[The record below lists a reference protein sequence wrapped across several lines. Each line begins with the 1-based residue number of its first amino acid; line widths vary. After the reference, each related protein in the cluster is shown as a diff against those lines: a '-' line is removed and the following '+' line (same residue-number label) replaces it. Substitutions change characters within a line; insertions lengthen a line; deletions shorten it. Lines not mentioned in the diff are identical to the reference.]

1 MALTR
6 LGVNNISNSTI
17 ANVTAL
23 PSGMVSAPGL
33 TTGKI
38 VKVSHANPGN
48 YSTTLTYSSTSLTPA
63 AQITITAAEANSHF
77 LITWSAV
84 HGRSGNGRSQFM
96 FAKSYTAG
104 QNNYANNNYLFYDHY
119 GLYMGDADNFKQA
132 TSYTYYD
139 SGSSLSA
146 GASQTYY
153 VFLGGIG
160 SGFTDSADSQRI
172 QVMEIAQ

>member
-38 VKVSHANPGN
+38 VKVSYANPSN
-48 YSTTLTYSSTSLTPA
+48 YSTTLNYNSTSLTPCG
-63 AQITITAAEANSHF
+63 QITITAAEANSHF
-77 LITWSAV
+77 LIKWSAV

-96 FAKSYTAG
+96 LAKAYTAG
-104 QNNYANNNYLFYDHY
+104 NNNYADGNYLFYDHY
-119 GLYMGDADNFKQA
+119 GLYHQNATNLKHT
-132 TSYTYYD
+132 TSYSYYD
-139 SGSSLSA
+139 NGSSLAA

-160 SGFTDSADSQRI
+160 SSFTDEANNQRM
-172 QVMEIAQ
+172 QVLEIAQ

>member
-1 MALTR
+1 MAIIKP
-6 LGVNNISNSTI
+6 NNNTISAI
-17 ANVTAL
+17 TAL

-63 AQITITAAEANSHF
+63 AQITITAAATNSHF
-77 LITWSAV
+77 LITWSGV
-84 HGRSGNGRSQFM
+84 HGRAGNGRSQFM
-96 FAKSYTAG
+96 FAKAYTAG
-104 QNNYANNNYLFYDHY
+104 NNNYADNNYLFYDHY
-119 GLYMGDADNFKQA
+119 GLYHGDADNFKQA

-139 SGSSLSA
+139 SGSSLSS

-160 SGFTDSADSQRI
+160 SSFTDSAESQRL